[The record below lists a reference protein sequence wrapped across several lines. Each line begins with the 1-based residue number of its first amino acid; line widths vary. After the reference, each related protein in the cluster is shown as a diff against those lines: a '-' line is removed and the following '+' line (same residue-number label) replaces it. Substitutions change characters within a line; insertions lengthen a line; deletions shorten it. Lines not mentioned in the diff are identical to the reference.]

1 MIFFQPH
8 NNLYYVTCS
17 NLIVS
22 TLMAI
27 MDTVED
33 NNIQLG
39 CMVDVK
45 HHISWKVN
53 LQNAYTYDE
62 DLVSFIKDRMLSPN
76 AL

>member
-1 MIFFQPH
+1 MIKKQDRSRCFNDEKLVIFFQPH

-27 MDTVED
+27 MDTAEE

-45 HHISWKVN
+45 LHISWKVN
-53 LQNAYTYDE
+53 LQTAYT
-62 DLVSFIKDRMLSPN
+62 
-76 AL
+76 